1 MSITDPKPLNRA
13 YALGLAGGVFLAA
26 FFGSTPTW
34 LYIAAWAVIAWDIA
48 NNGVAIYDRVRD
60 RRQQRRAS

>member
-1 MSITDPKPLNRA
+1 MSRPKPPTRA

-26 FFGSTPTW
+26 LFGSTPPW

-48 NNGVAIYDRVRD
+48 NLSVAIYDRVRD
-60 RRQQRRAS
+60 RRHQRRAS